1 MDNSNRFE
9 ERLAIAIWRFKG
21 CWPRPDGGR
30 FRILDYQFPLMARKK
45 DKGLGKID
53 LLGVTDE
60 GRLMVIEL
68 KVKPKGDNKRG
79 ESPAA
84 ALMQG
89 LRYAAI
95 VEANHRVIAAEAARY
110 FKVEIKE
117 ESPVVQILAPKAW
130 WRVWSELSASTRRD
144 TGNWEPEFS
153 KFARDIENKLGIAI
167 ECMALDDHDH
177 ADFGSDRSKPQL
189 ERAPALYPVR
199 PDAFTFRIGTALPA
213 HRPGK

>member
-1 MDNSNRFE
+1 
-9 ERLAIAIWRFKG
+9 
-21 CWPRPDGGR
+21 
-30 FRILDYQFPLMARKK
+30 MARKK

-95 VEANHRVIAAEAARY
+95 IEANQREIAAEALRC
-110 FKVEIKE
+110 FKVEIKG

-130 WRVWSELSASTRRD
+130 WRAWSELGASPPRA

-153 KFARDIENKLGIAI
+153 KLARDIENKLGIAI
-167 ECMALDDHDH
+167 ECVALDDHDH
-177 ADFGSDRSKPQL
+177 TDFGSDRRKPRL
-189 ERAPALYPVR
+189 DRAPALYPVR
-199 PDAFTFRIGTALPA
+199 LETYTCRIGTALPA